1 MVFVSDPARFV
12 FPSRLIQ
19 TFMALFECV
28 LSVNIASIGE
38 GLVESLLLVLIA
50 LVEDLK
56 DGWSLDFNVQLR

>member
-1 MVFVSDPARFV
+1 MVFVSDPACFV

-56 DGWSLDFNVQLR
+56 D